1 MASLKDARKKVEKR
15 IYDVFNIIDTTGQN
29 TEYYKNKFAKMSDK
43 QFFDFFNQDFPIK
56 FQIKIFEI
64 DPKIEQILD
73 AMNKI
78 NVPVLEEV
86 NMPFLYRN
94 KDGTPVKSQPVLV
107 VYNLTKRLKQM
118 VQKKTGYSVNISKRD
133 MRTGLLI
140 DTDKNG
146 NSTDRE
152 MESLV
157 VQGLTDTMRELSTY
171 RADAMD
177 AKSRFYAEINA
188 LGMVSQKDV
197 PVDNDDSIARNMLSV
212 YLIGCHLSNNLVNI
226 EDITPRT
233 IKRRNAG
240 QSGVVRK

>member
-73 AMNKI
+73 AMHKI

-197 PVDNDDSIARNMLSV
+197 HVDNDDSIARNMLSV

>member
-73 AMNKI
+73 AMHKI

>member
-73 AMNKI
+73 AMHKI

-197 PVDNDDSIARNMLSV
+197 PADNDDSIARNMLSV

>member
-1 MASLKDARKKVEKR
+1 MNIKEARKKVEKR
-15 IYDVFNIIDTTGQN
+15 IYEVFDIIDTTGQN
-29 TEYYKNKFAKMSDK
+29 TEFYKQKFTKMNDK
-43 QFFDFFNQDFPIK
+43 EFVEFFKQDFPLK
-56 FQIKIFEI
+56 FQIKIFEV
-64 DPKIEQILD
+64 DPKVEQIMD
-73 AMNKI
+73 ALNKI
-78 NVPVLEEV
+78 KVPILEEI

-94 KDGTPVKSQPVLV
+94 KDGVPVKSQPVLV
-107 VYNLTKRLKQM
+107 VYNLVKRLKQM

-226 EDITPRT
+226 NDITPRT

-240 QSGVVRK
+240 QSGVIRK